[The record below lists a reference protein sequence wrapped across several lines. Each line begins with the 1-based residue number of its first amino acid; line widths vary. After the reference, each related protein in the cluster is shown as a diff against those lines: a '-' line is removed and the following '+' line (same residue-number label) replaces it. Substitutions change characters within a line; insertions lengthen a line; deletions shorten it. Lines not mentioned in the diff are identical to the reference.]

1 MCSSTVSWTSRPGN
15 QRTWTLQSKSST
27 HSGSSPRTSLTFC
40 QRSSAGSCHQTRLST
55 VSRGCSPTPAW
66 MPSREP
72 STTCPSPLHFTGS
85 PICRLGRGRKTNL
98 LPDPGYVALT
108 NICLEDGGCQD
119 LPGHS
124 SKNHVKIPSK
134 ICRRNLLLR
143 CSPVSISTLKNDL
156 FCFVRV
162 NSVAFSAPLLRWRKK
177 PKYRALHVT
186 DCNSVFVAE
195 LLEIQIET
203 INVNEERSL

>member
-1 MCSSTVSWTSRPGN
+1 MGPYILPEELRRELPPDQADYCIQSMQPYSGMDAVQGALDYMSFSTALYGESDLQTGPHSLPRPKNEFTSRPWLCGFD
-15 QRTWTLQSKSST
+15 QHLPRRRRVLSSQERPSWTLLQKS
-27 HSGSSPRTSLTFC
+27 C
-40 QRSSAGSCHQTRLST
+40 QNPIKKCR
-55 VSRGCSPTPAW
+55 
-66 MPSREP
+66 PS
-72 STTCPSPLHFTGS
+72 
-85 PICRLGRGRKTNL
+85 
-98 LPDPGYVALT
+98 
-108 NICLEDGGCQD
+108 
-119 LPGHS
+119 
-124 SKNHVKIPSK
+124 
-134 ICRRNLLLR
+134 LLLR

-162 NSVAFSAPLLRWRKK
+162 NSVAFSAPLLRWRKI

>member
-1 MCSSTVSWTSRPGN
+1 MGRPTK
-15 QRTWTLQSKSST
+15 QIYFQTL
-27 HSGSSPRTSLTFC
+27 
-40 QRSSAGSCHQTRLST
+40 
-55 VSRGCSPTPAW
+55 
-66 MPSREP
+66 
-72 STTCPSPLHFTGS
+72 
-85 PICRLGRGRKTNL
+85 
-98 LPDPGYVALT
+98 ALT
-108 NICLEDGGCQD
+108 NICLEDCGSQD

-124 SKNHVKIPSK
+124 LKNHVKIPSK

-162 NSVAFSAPLLRWRKK
+162 NSVAFSAPLLRWRIKI
-177 PKYRALHVT
+177 PKYMALNVT

>member
-1 MCSSTVSWTSRPGN
+1 MGWTLPSRSSTP
-15 QRTWTLQSKSST
+15 
-27 HSGSSPRTSLTFC
+27 SGSSPRTSLTW
-40 QRSSAGSCHQTRLST
+40 
-55 VSRGCSPTPAW
+55 V
-66 MPSREP
+66 PSREP
-72 STTCPSPLHFTGS
+72 LTTCPSPLHFTGS
-85 PICRLGRGRKTNL
+85 PTCRLGRTLCRGRKTNL

-108 NICLEDGGCQD
+108 NICLEDGGCCPAKKD
-119 LPGHS
+119 PPGHS

-134 ICRRNLLLR
+134 KCRPSLLLR

-162 NSVAFSAPLLRWRKK
+162 NSVAFSAPLLRWRKI

>member
-1 MCSSTVSWTSRPGN
+1 MGILTRDSKGITQEQLNEFRASFNHFDKSRTGRLNPEEFKN
-15 QRTWTLQSKSST
+15 CLI
-27 HSGSSPRTSLTFC
+27 SL
-40 QRSSAGSCHQTRLST
+40 
-55 VSRGCSPTPAW
+55 
-66 MPSREP
+66 
-72 STTCPSPLHFTGS
+72 
-85 PICRLGRGRKTNL
+85 
-98 LPDPGYVALT
+98 GYSV
-108 NICLEDGGCQD
+108 
-119 LPGHS
+119 GHS
-124 SKNHVKIPSK
+124 SENHVKIPSK
-134 ICRRNLLLR
+134 LCRRNLLLR

-162 NSVAFSAPLLRWRKK
+162 NSVAFSAPLLRWRKI

>member
-1 MCSSTVSWTSRPGN
+1 MIRYRGNGFLSMLKLTSFAVEIELLIVADEIR
-15 QRTWTLQSKSST
+15 
-27 HSGSSPRTSLTFC
+27 F
-40 QRSSAGSCHQTRLST
+40 SCNHWLIYLS
-55 VSRGCSPTPAW
+55 
-66 MPSREP
+66 
-72 STTCPSPLHFTGS
+72 
-85 PICRLGRGRKTNL
+85 GRKTNL

-108 NICLEDGGCQD
+108 NICQEDGGCQD

-134 ICRRNLLLR
+134 KCRPSLLLR

-162 NSVAFSAPLLRWRKK
+162 NSVAFSAPLLRWRKI

>member
-1 MCSSTVSWTSRPGN
+1 MIRCAGNDFFQSGNRLLSRMKTSCCAGWNRIF
-15 QRTWTLQSKSST
+15 QQSLIYFLLIS
-27 HSGSSPRTSLTFC
+27 
-40 QRSSAGSCHQTRLST
+40 
-55 VSRGCSPTPAW
+55 
-66 MPSREP
+66 
-72 STTCPSPLHFTGS
+72 
-85 PICRLGRGRKTNL
+85 GRKTNL

-162 NSVAFSAPLLRWRKK
+162 NSVAFSAPLLRWRKI
-177 PKYRALHVT
+177 PKYMALHVT